1 MVELRTVAP
10 AVEGS
15 NPSTH
20 PKFSPTIVSR
30 QGHSL
35 QMQARFVLIALLLGG
50 CVAGADYDAECHQLR
65 CCQQFAL

>member
-20 PKFSPTIVSR
+20 PIPILFVFCDLQMVKLSLCTRDVPSKAADVGF
-30 QGHSL
+30 HSL
-35 QMQARFVLIALLLGG
+35 LCGWWKR
-50 CVAGADYDAECHQLR
+50 
-65 CCQQFAL
+65 